1 MFGVVTAGL
10 DMMMF
15 GVAGIAVGVVR
26 GLFVIA
32 GFMMLGGVLV
42 MLGRLV
48 MMLYAFVLAHVALPV
63 RWLRVRPTY
72 AIRLTLLLTA
82 ARQVCKQDERR
93 Q

>member
-15 GVAGIAVGVVR
+15 GVAGMAVGAVGVVR

-32 GFMMLGGVLV
+32 GFMTLGGFAVMFGGVLV
-42 MLGRLV
+42 MLGSLV
-48 MMLYAFVLAHVALPV
+48 MMLYAFVLARVALPV

-72 AIRLTLLLTA
+72 AIRLTL
-82 ARQVCKQDERR
+82 C
-93 Q
+93 